1 MEHVSEPGA
10 PSPTEVISAWIP
22 HDARFRES
30 ALRHALRDTTGRRLH
45 LYVDSLVNRNNDD
58 GRPLSEYDL
67 RTMAAVREDLDRRPL
82 ASVDWRTVREK
93 LVSGLA

>member
-1 MEHVSEPGA
+1 MVRVNDPGA

-30 ALRHALRDTTGRRLH
+30 ALLHARRDTSGRRLH
-45 LYVDSLVNRNNDD
+45 VYVDGLVNRANDD
-58 GRPLSEYDL
+58 GSPLSEYDL

-82 ASVDWRTVREK
+82 ASVDWRTVRER
-93 LVSGLA
+93 LVSGLF